1 MGFEYSSVRRADATP
16 PSACVD
22 AWGHLGLIAF
32 HTRGP
37 GPARRFYETA
47 VGIAER
53 SLPTGFGGVL
63 SWGMVDNRP
72 FFFAPSTGWRRVPGG
87 SGAGAKPRRY
97 SPSGFGSTHGDR
109 STPSRVSNRCEP
121 TSDGPHH

>member
-1 MGFEYSSVRRADATP
+1 MPLP

-63 SWGMVDNRP
+63 SWGTVDNQP
-72 FFFAPSTGWRRVPGG
+72 FFRALHGLAPCARRQRRW
-87 SGAGAKPRRY
+87 SGAEAIFTARVWLDPWGSFDALACIEPVRAHQRRTPPRQRQ
-97 SPSGFGSTHGDR
+97 
-109 STPSRVSNRCEP
+109 
-121 TSDGPHH
+121 